1 MKGFPSEF
9 NDWIMRSVSGGK
21 VAIRVNDADG
31 PYFPTF
37 QGLRQGDPLSPLL
50 FDLTT
55 DALSI
60 MIERASRG
68 IITGLEDDFVE
79 GGIAILQYADH
90 TILLMQNNL
99 EQARNLK
106 FILCLF
112 EHMSGLKLNFHKSE
126 VYCLGQAKERQEI
139 FLEHFYLPKARNYP

>member
-9 NDWIMRSVSGGK
+9 NDWIMRSVLGGK
-21 VAIRVNDADG
+21 LAIRVNYENG

-60 MIERASRG
+60 MIERAVSHG
-68 IITGLEDDFVE
+68 IITGLGDDFVE
-79 GGIAILQYADH
+79 GGIL
-90 TILLMQNNL
+90 TN
-99 EQARNLK
+99 
-106 FILCLF
+106 
-112 EHMSGLKLNFHKSE
+112 
-126 VYCLGQAKERQEI
+126 
-139 FLEHFYLPKARNYP
+139 